1 MNTNPSVLIIEQD
14 RDILAFLSI
23 LLERNNIRTLRA
35 TSADEAIA
43 IANRNYVPIDLVV
56 SNQAVNG
63 TVGTEVVASLQQVRP
78 GLRALYMS
86 ALVEDEMI
94 RVDLVKGASGQP
106 TRSEGLLEEVRSSF
120 ANAKVLGAGQTRS

>member
-23 LLERNNIRTLRA
+23 LLEQNNIRTLRA

-94 RVDLVKGASGQP
+94 RVDLVNGASGQP

-120 ANAKVLGAGQTRS
+120 ANPKVLGAGQTRS